1 VVDAAYLS
9 ALVRRVDE
17 DRWLAAR
24 FAPRPPRDRL
34 MAIYAVNYEI
44 AKTVETVRE
53 PRLGMI
59 RLAWWREA
67 ISEIA
72 EGKGAPA
79 HPAAEALESA
89 LPLPLGEFQTI
100 IEARERDLDATPFAG
115 WAELQTYVDATA
127 GAVFRLGLA
136 ASGAAPVTDDF
147 VVPAGRAWGF
157 AGLLRAREVW
167 AGRGRSPLPADARG
181 EGLSDLAERA
191 RTAYAEARHGAGR
204 LRAVSF
210 PAYGYLALVPSY
222 LQSAKSPALLARQ
235 FVLLK
240 ASLTG
245 AI

>member
-167 AGRGRSPLPADARG
+167 AGRGRTAIPEQTRG
-181 EGLSDLAERA
+181 EGLAYFADRA
-191 RTAYAEARHGAGR
+191 RTAYAEAR
-204 LRAVSF
+204 RASRDLGPDFF
-210 PAYGYLALVPSY
+210 PAYGYLALVPAY
-222 LQSAKSPALLARQ
+222 LKSARTPALLARQ
-235 FVLLK
+235 FTLLK

-245 AI
+245 EI

>member
-1 VVDAAYLS
+1 M
-9 ALVRRVDE
+9 RRFDE

-24 FAPRPPRDRL
+24 FASRAVRERL
-34 MAIYAVNYEI
+34 IAIYAVNYEI
-44 AKTVETVRE
+44 AKTAEIVRE
-53 PRLGMI
+53 PQMGAI
-59 RLAWWREA
+59 RLAWWRDA

-72 EGKGAPA
+72 EGKTAPA
-79 HPAAEALESA
+79 HPAAEALKRAS
-89 LPLPLGEFQTI
+89 PLPLHNFQTI
-100 IEARERDLDATPFAG
+100 IAARERDLDATAFAS

-127 GAVFRLGLA
+127 GAVFRLALA
-136 ASGAAPVTDDF
+136 ACGDAPVADDF
-147 VVPAGRAWGF
+147 TIPAGRAWGF
-157 AGLLRAREVW
+157 AGLIRAREVW